1 MSLSG
6 AGIGVTNVAVGS
18 ATQLTATLSIA
29 GGAALG
35 ARNVTVTN
43 SGGTSA
49 TLTGGFTVVAP
60 VTVSTVAPNQG
71 AQGASVPVTITGS
84 GFVAGASVSVSGT
97 GVTVSNVL
105 LGSATQI
112 TATLGIAAGAALGAR
127 DVTVTNAGGGSV
139 TLSGGFTVTSASAA
153 TLSLAYNGK
162 LRDRVGQGNTALGA
176 DGALDGTLT
185 ATLSAPGGRTITGL
199 RLDSSQP
206 GVWDTDGASMYWA
219 LGVASSLDGALLNA
233 AGTMAVNFPVANGG
247 SFILFASDSQGT
259 EFLSGNTLT
268 LTATF
273 SDGTSATTVIV
284 VP

>member
-1 MSLSG
+1 M
-6 AGIGVTNVAVGS
+6 
-18 ATQLTATLSIA
+18 
-29 GGAALG
+29 
-35 ARNVTVTN
+35 
-43 SGGTSA
+43 
-49 TLTGGFTVVAP
+49 TLT
-60 VTVSTVAPNQG
+60 
-71 AQGASVPVTITGS
+71 
-84 GFVAGASVSVSGT
+84 
-97 GVTVSNVL
+97 
-105 LGSATQI
+105 
-112 TATLGIAAGAALGAR
+112 
-127 DVTVTNAGGGSV
+127 
-139 TLSGGFTVTSASAA
+139 GGFTVTSASAA

-185 ATLSAPGGRTITGL
+185 ATLSAAGGRTITGL